1 MELTFF
7 WIGIAVVVLL
17 VDLWAIASVWR
28 TTKSPGTKAAWAV
41 LILALPVIGVGIWG
55 INGPRGIAEPP
66 TSKEH
71 SKG

>member
-7 WIGIAVVVLL
+7 WIGVAVVILL

-28 TTKSPGTKAAWAV
+28 TTKSPGTKAGWAV

-55 INGPRGIAEPP
+55 IAGPRGIVEPP